1 MGRSHERPRPSP
13 AQKSDDG
20 SAGKGQ
26 QRVWILKDGW
36 PVAVPVTTGSTSG
49 SLTEVIA
56 GDLQPGMP
64 VIVDIVTEGK

>member
-1 MGRSHERPRPSP
+1 MTQNG
-13 AQKSDDG
+13 
-20 SAGKGQ
+20 GKGQ
-26 QRVWILKDGW
+26 QRVWILKDGG

-64 VIVDIVTEGK
+64 VIVDIVTGGQ